1 VALLLGAV
9 HPVPDVPSLLQNR
22 RTAPATRRFCNR
34 LFPPEIRKIV
44 YTIGQYEQ
52 DLLAA
57 SSLRWQGESVPES

>member
-1 VALLLGAV
+1 VII
-9 HPVPDVPSLLQNR
+9 
-22 RTAPATRRFCNR
+22 R
-34 LFPPEIRKIV
+34 LWPFSWEQFTPFLTFPPEIRKIV